1 MTDTSSDERQPGD
14 LGQDVPTGDGTTPT
28 GAAPGGTTPGGTGG
42 TGDGTV
48 DRGAL
53 ILQGLRGAASW
64 AWRLLL
70 VAAAIALFFYIVGKL
85 WVGVLPLIL
94 ALIVT
99 TVLWPPVAWL
109 RRHRW
114 PAGLGAGVVLLLALA
129 VFVGSLA
136 AIAPSVVNQGQIIVR
151 QAGQG
156 LRMVHEWLSGP
167 PLNLENEQVDE
178 YVDQAT
184 RWLQQQASDIASGVI
199 SGVSTAGGVIVT
211 LAMVLVLTFF
221 FLKDGDRFL
230 PWLRRSVGPTAGMH
244 LTESLSRMWVTL
256 GGFIRAQALVSL
268 VDAFFIGLGLL
279 LLGVPMAF
287 ALALITFFA
296 GFIPIVGA
304 VTAGALAVLVALV
317 SSGFMT
323 AVWVLVIVLAVQQ
336 LEGNVLTPILQSRSM
351 DLHPVVILLAVA
363 AGGTRWGIVG
373 AFLAVP
379 VTATA
384 VSLMRYASEQL
395 DLRTGKVRAEDVRA
409 LTDHGRQA
417 ALLAQDE
424 APVLQMRARRAQDRV
439 EHERGAARAATAA
452 SAQGQTLRER
462 VMGPVGMVLQR
473 RRQHDEHDGHD
484 EHDDAAARGP
494 AGDTP
499 EAGTRQPDERAGRTP
514 TS

>member
-1 MTDTSSDERQPGD
+1 MTDKTSDEQEPALVGHDADQGRPGD
-14 LGQDVPTGDGTTPT
+14 GS
-28 GAAPGGTTPGGTGG
+28 
-42 TGDGTV
+42 V

-53 ILQGLRGAASW
+53 ILQGLRRSADW
-64 AWRLLL
+64 AWRFLL
-70 VAAAIALFFYIVGKL
+70 VAAALAVFFFIVGKL

-94 ALIVT
+94 ALIVS

-114 PAGLGAGVVLLLALA
+114 PASLSAALVLVVALA
-129 VFVGSLA
+129 AFLGSLA

-156 LRMVHEWLSGP
+156 LQLVHEWLSGP

-178 YVDQAT
+178 YVNKAT
-184 RWLQQQASDIASGVI
+184 QWLQQQSSDIASGVI

-211 LAMVLVLTFF
+211 MAMVLVLTFF

-230 PWLRRSVGPTAGMH
+230 PWLRRSVGQTAGMH

-268 VDAFFIGLGLL
+268 VDAFFIGLGLV

-323 AVWVLVIVLAVQQ
+323 AVWVLLIVLAVQQ

-363 AGGTRWGIVG
+363 AGGTRWGIIG

-384 VSLMRYASEQL
+384 VSVMRYGSEQL
-395 DLRTGKVRAEDVRA
+395 DLRTGKLRADEAKA
-409 LTDHGRQA
+409 LTSFGRQA
-417 ALLAQDE
+417 AMLAQDE
-424 APVLQMRARRAQDRV
+424 APVFQMRARQAQDRV
-439 EHERGAARAATAA
+439 ENERGAARARTGVADHA
-452 SAQGQTLRER
+452 QTLRER
-462 VMGPVGMVLQR
+462 VMGPMGLALQR
-473 RRQHDEHDGHD
+473 RREQEQHDGPPAQDADGPS
-484 EHDDAAARGP
+484 E
-494 AGDTP
+494 
-499 EAGTRQPDERAGRTP
+499 TP
-514 TS
+514 TSTTPDAGG

>member
-1 MTDTSSDERQPGD
+1 MTDTPSGGREPADLPVDPPADQPSPDPRSSDE
-14 LGQDVPTGDGTTPT
+14 V
-28 GAAPGGTTPGGTGG
+28 
-42 TGDGTV
+42 V

-53 ILQGLRGAASW
+53 ILQGLRTASSW
-64 AWRLLL
+64 AWRFLL
-70 VAAAIALFFYIVGKL
+70 VVAALAVIFYVLGKV

-94 ALIVT
+94 ALIVS
-99 TVLWPPVAWL
+99 TVLWPPVRWL

-114 PAGLGAGVVLLLALA
+114 PAAAAAGVVLVLGLL

-136 AIAPSVVNQGQIIVR
+136 AIAPSVVNQGQTIVR
-151 QAGQG
+151 QASQG
-156 LRMVHEWLSGP
+156 LQIVHDWLSGP
-167 PLNLENEQVDE
+167 PLNLENEQVNE
-178 YVDQAT
+178 YVDQVT
-184 RWLQQQASDIASGVI
+184 QWLQQRSSEIASGVI
-199 SGVSTAGGVIVT
+199 SGVSTVGSVLVT

-230 PWLRRSVGPTAGMH
+230 PWLRRFVGPSAGMH

-268 VDAFFIGLGLL
+268 VDAVFIGLGLL

-336 LEGNVLTPILQSRSM
+336 IEGNVLTPLLQSRSM
-351 DLHPVVILLAVA
+351 DLHPVIILLAVA

-384 VSLMRYASEQL
+384 VSLLRYASEQL
-395 DLRTGKVRAEDVRA
+395 DLRTGRARADEVRA
-409 LTDHGRQA
+409 LTEHGRRA
-417 ALLAQDE
+417 ALIAQDQ
-424 APVLQMRARRAQDRV
+424 APVFRMRAQQAQDRV
-439 EHERGAARAATAA
+439 EHERGAARAADARTG
-452 SAQGQTLRER
+452 SSLRDR
-462 VMGPVGMVLQR
+462 MRGPMGLMVQR
-473 RRQHDEHDGHD
+473 RRQREDDGATVDEDS
-484 EHDDAAARGP
+484 P
-494 AGDTP
+494 
-499 EAGTRQPDERAGRTP
+499 PDE
-514 TS
+514 

>member
-1 MTDTSSDERQPGD
+1 MTDTPSGGREPADLPVDPPADQPSPDPQSSDE
-14 LGQDVPTGDGTTPT
+14 V
-28 GAAPGGTTPGGTGG
+28 
-42 TGDGTV
+42 V

-53 ILQGLRGAASW
+53 ILQGLRSASSW
-64 AWRLLL
+64 AWRFLL
-70 VAAAIALFFYIVGKL
+70 VVAALAVIFYVLGKV

-94 ALIVT
+94 ALIVS
-99 TVLWPPVAWL
+99 TVLWPPVSWL

-114 PAGLGAGVVLLLALA
+114 PAAAAAGVVLVLALL

-136 AIAPSVVNQGQIIVR
+136 AIAPSVVNQGQTIVR
-151 QAGQG
+151 QASQG
-156 LRMVHEWLSGP
+156 LQIVHDWLSGP
-167 PLNLENEQVDE
+167 PLNLENEQVNE
-178 YVDQAT
+178 YVDQVT
-184 RWLQQQASDIASGVI
+184 QWLQQRSSEIASGVI
-199 SGVSTAGGVIVT
+199 SGVSTVGSVLVT

-230 PWLRRSVGPTAGMH
+230 PWLRRFVGPGAGMH

-268 VDAFFIGLGLL
+268 VDAVFIGLGLL

-336 LEGNVLTPILQSRSM
+336 IEGNVLTPLLQSRSM
-351 DLHPVVILLAVA
+351 DLHPVIILLAVA

-384 VSLMRYASEQL
+384 VSLLRYASEQL
-395 DLRTGKVRAEDVRA
+395 DLRTGRVRADEVRT
-409 LTDHGRQA
+409 LTEHGRRA
-417 ALLAQDE
+417 ALVAQDQ
-424 APVLQMRARRAQDRV
+424 APVFRMRAQRAQDRV
-439 EHERGAARAATAA
+439 EHERGAARAADARAGT
-452 SAQGQTLRER
+452 SLRDKVR
-462 VMGPVGMVLQR
+462 GPMGLMVQR
-473 RRQHDEHDGHD
+473 RRQKDAEDAPTGDEDATPDG
-484 EHDDAAARGP
+484 
-494 AGDTP
+494 
-499 EAGTRQPDERAGRTP
+499 
-514 TS
+514 